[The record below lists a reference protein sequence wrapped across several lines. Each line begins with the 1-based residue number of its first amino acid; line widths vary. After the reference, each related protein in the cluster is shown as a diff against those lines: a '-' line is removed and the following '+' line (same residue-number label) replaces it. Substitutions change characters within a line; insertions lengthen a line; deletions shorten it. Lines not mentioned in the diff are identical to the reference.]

1 MATTTTAAD
10 KLVGKRLRRKEDPRL
25 ITGTAT
31 YVDDIKMPG
40 MHHACI
46 VRSPHAAA
54 RIRSVNSRA
63 ALDRPGVVAV
73 FTGAD
78 VESVGPVP
86 CGASLPGL
94 RVPHHAVLAKD
105 RVYFVGHPVAVVVAT
120 DRYVAADAADLV
132 EVDYEPTQAVSDP
145 EKAIAPGA
153 PAVHPEWPDN
163 VAFNYHQ
170 EGGEPEK
177 AFAGAEVIIRQRIT
191 SQRLVPTPMETR
203 GVVADYRA
211 AEKNLT
217 LWSSTQ
223 IPHLLRTLVAQML
236 GVAENRMR
244 VITPEV
250 GGGFGCK
257 LNVYAEEALMGFVSM
272 RIGKPVK
279 WIESR
284 RENFLCT
291 IHGRGHVDY
300 YEIAAKKDGSVLGL
314 KLKLIQDLGA
324 YHQLL
329 TPAIPTLSVLMM
341 PGLYKFRNI
350 SADIIGA
357 FTNCVPTDAY
367 RGAGRP
373 EATHGIER
381 MMDLLA
387 AELKMDPAEVRLKNF
402 IGKDEFPYATA
413 TGLSYDS
420 GDYAAPLRKAL
431 DAVDYDKARADQT
444 KARAEGR
451 IVGIGMSTYGEICA
465 FGPSPATPA
474 GGWESATVKIDPSG
488 AVTVMTGASPHGQGE
503 ETTFAQIAADELGVS
518 MDDVQVVH
526 GDTAV
531 VQYGIGTFGSRGTAV
546 GGPALY
552 YALQELKAKIKK
564 FGAMLLESEEV
575 TFSGG
580 KCICNKTGAT
590 VGLPQIAG
598 ASYRA
603 MKLPANTEPGL
614 QATYFWEPP
623 NFAFPFGAHIVVT
636 EVDRDTGHIEIK
648 RYVAVDDCGVIINPL
663 LVDGQVH
670 GGVVQGIGQALYEHA
685 VYDDNGQLVSGELM
699 DYAIPKASMIPWIE
713 SSHTVTPSPV
723 NPLGVKGVGEAGTIG
738 CSPAVVNSVV
748 DALSP
753 MGVRHLDMPLTPE
766 KIWKIVSAGGQ
777 A

>member
-1 MATTTTAAD
+1 MATTITKTET
-10 KLVGKRLRRKEDPRL
+10 LVGKSIRRREDPRL

-31 YVDDIKMPG
+31 YVDDIQMPG

-46 VRSPHAAA
+46 LRSPHGAA
-54 RIRSVNSRA
+54 RIRSIDTKA
-63 ALDRPGVVAV
+63 AARHPGVAAV
-73 FTGAD
+73 FTGKD
-78 VESVGPVP
+78 VAAVGPVP

-94 RVPHHAVLAKD
+94 RVPAHSILAKD

-120 DRYVAADAADLV
+120 DRYIAADALDLI
-132 EVDYEPTQAVSDP
+132 EVDYEPTQAVADP
-145 EKAIAPGA
+145 EKALAAGA

-163 VAFNYHQ
+163 IAFTYHQ
-170 EGGEPEK
+170 EGGDTEA
-177 AFAGAEVIIRQRIT
+177 AFKDAEVVVKQRIT
-191 SQRLVPTPMETR
+191 SQRLIPTSMETR
-203 GVVADYRA
+203 GVVAEYHG
-211 AEKNLT
+211 AEKSLI
-217 LWSSTQ
+217 LHSSTQ
-223 IPHLLRTLVAQML
+223 IPHLMRTLVALML
-236 GVAENRMR
+236 GLPENHLR

-250 GGGFGCK
+250 GGGFGSK
-257 LNVYAEEALMGFVSM
+257 LNVYAEEALMGFVAM
-272 RIGKPVK
+272 KIGKPVK

-284 RENFLCT
+284 RENFQCT

-300 YEIAAKKDGSVLGL
+300 YEVAAKRDGTVLGL
-314 KLKLIQDLGA
+314 RLKLIQDLGA

-341 PGLYKFRNI
+341 PGLYKFRNVT
-350 SADIIGA
+350 ADIVGV

-387 AELKMDPAEVRLKNF
+387 AEIKMDPAELRLKNF
-402 IGKDEFPYATA
+402 IGNDEFPYQTA

-420 GDYAAPLRKAL
+420 GNYAAPLKKAL
-431 DAVDYDKARADQT
+431 DLADYHKFRGEQKQAKAN
-444 KARAEGR
+444 GR
-451 IVGIGMSTYGEICA
+451 LLGIGISTYGEICA

-474 GGWESATVKIDPSG
+474 GGWESATVKIDPTG
-488 AVTVMTGASPHGQGE
+488 KVTVMTGASPHGQGE
-503 ETTFAQIAADELGVS
+503 ETTFAQIAADELGVPI
-518 MDDVQVVH
+518 DDIMVLH
-526 GDTAV
+526 GDTAI

-552 YALQELKAKIKK
+552 FALQELKKKIKK
-564 FGAMLLESEEV
+564 FGEMLLESNDV
-575 TFSGG
+575 TFAGG
-580 KCICNKTGAT
+580 QVVDNRTGNSVSLA
-590 VGLPQIAG
+590 QIAG

-603 MKLPANTEPGL
+603 MKLPPNTEPGMM
-614 QATYFWEPP
+614 ATYFWEPP
-623 NFAFPFGAHIVVT
+623 NFAFPFGAHIVIT
-636 EVDRDTGHIEIK
+636 EVDRETGKVDIH
-648 RYVAVDDCGVIINPL
+648 RYIAVDDCGNIINPL

-670 GGVVQGIGQALYEHA
+670 GGVVQGLGQALWEQA
-685 VYDDNGQLVSGELM
+685 VYDDNGQLITGELM

-713 SSHTVTPSPV
+713 SSHTTTPSPV

-748 DALSP
+748 DALSHL
-753 MGVRHLDMPLTPE
+753 GVRHIDMPLTPE
-766 KIWKIVSAGGQ
+766 KLWNLVHPGGQ

>member
-1 MATTTTAAD
+1 MATTIVKTE
-10 KLVGKRLRRKEDPRL
+10 KLSGQRIRRKEDPRL

-31 YVDDIKMPG
+31 YVDDIQMPG
-40 MHHACI
+40 MHHACV
-46 VRSPHAAA
+46 VRSPHGAAK
-54 RIRSVNSRA
+54 IRSINVGP
-63 ALDRPGVVAV
+63 ALERPGVVAV

-78 VESVGPVP
+78 VAAVGPVP

-94 RVPHHAVLAKD
+94 RVPHHSILATD
-105 RVYFVGHPVAVVVAT
+105 RVYFVGHAVAVVVAT
-120 DRYVAADAADLV
+120 DRYIAADAADLV
-132 EVDYEPTQAVSDP
+132 EVDYDPLPAVSDP

-153 PAVHPEWPDN
+153 PPVHPEWPDN
-163 VAFNYHQ
+163 VAFLFHQ

-177 AFAGAEVIIRQRIT
+177 AFAEAEVVVKQRIT
-191 SQRLVPTPMETR
+191 SQRLIPTAMETR
-203 GVVADYRA
+203 GVVADYRS

-217 LWSSTQ
+217 LYSSTQ

-236 GVAENRMR
+236 GIAENRMR

-250 GGGFGCK
+250 GGGFGSK

-272 RIGKPVK
+272 KIGKPVK

-284 RENFLCT
+284 RENFQCT

-300 YEIAAKKDGSVLGL
+300 YEIAAKRDGTVLGL
-314 KLKLIQDLGA
+314 RLKLIQDLGA

-341 PGLYKFRNI
+341 PGLYKFRNVT
-350 SADIIGA
+350 ADIIGA
-357 FTNCVPTDAY
+357 FTNAVPTDAY

-373 EATHGIER
+373 EATHGVER
-381 MMDLLA
+381 MMDMLA
-387 AELKMDPAEVRLKNF
+387 AELKMDPAEIRLKNF

-420 GDYAAPLRKAL
+420 GDYALPLKKAL
-431 DAVDYDKARADQT
+431 DTVDYHNLRQQQQKARS
-444 KARAEGR
+444 EGR
-451 IVGIGMSTYGEICA
+451 LVGIGMSTYGEICA

-474 GGWESATVKIDPSG
+474 GGWESATVKIEPSG
-488 AVTVMTGASPHGQGE
+488 TVTVMTGCSPHGQGE

-518 MDDVQVVH
+518 MEDVLVVH

-552 YALQELKAKIKK
+552 YALQDLKVKIKK
-564 FGAMLLESEEV
+564 FGQLLLDSDDV

-580 KCICNKTGAT
+580 VCVDNKSGKT
-590 VGLPQIAG
+590 VTVAEIAG

-603 MKLPANTEPGL
+603 MKLPPNTEPGL
-614 QATYFWEPP
+614 VATHFWEPP

-636 EVDRDTGHIEIK
+636 EIDRDTGHIEIK
-648 RYVAVDDCGVIINPL
+648 RYVAVDDCGIIINPL

-670 GGVVQGIGQALYEHA
+670 GGVAQGIGQALYEQA
-685 VYDDNGQLVSGELM
+685 VYDDNGQLITGELM
-699 DYAIPKASMIPWIE
+699 DYAVPKASMMPWIE

-738 CSPAVVNSVV
+738 CSPAVVGSVV
-748 DALSP
+748 DALSHL
-753 MGVRHLDMPLTPE
+753 GVRHIDMPMTPE
-766 KIWKIVSAGGQ
+766 KIWKLISAGGQ